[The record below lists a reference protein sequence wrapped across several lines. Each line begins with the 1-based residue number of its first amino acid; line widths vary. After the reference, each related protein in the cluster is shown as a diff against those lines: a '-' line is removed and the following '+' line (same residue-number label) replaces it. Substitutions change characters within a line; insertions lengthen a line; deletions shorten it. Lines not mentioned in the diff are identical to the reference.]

1 MPIAAPVCKPSYLLT
16 YLFIYLPVLKI
27 GPQVLKVLA

>member
-1 MPIAAPVCKPSYLLT
+1 MPIAAPVCKPYLLA

-27 GPQVLKVLA
+27 GPQVLNVLA